1 MEVPP
6 QAIVIA
12 YRTSQGSKPGKP
24 GIPGASSVRGMKS
37 MTQATAAKTTASAQT
52 TTSTPASIALATDTA
67 TATATVA
74 DPAATVPVMPASA
87 TLAYA
92 TTIPAA
98 PMPVSTVPTATVALA
113 PAAPAT
119 TIPIAPASATTA
131 TVQGITANIADRVR
145 GIPANP
151 FAAANARV
159 AEYRAAGHGIIDLSQ
174 GNPDGEPP
182 QFMIDALAEAAQDP
196 ADFKYPA
203 FSGKPAFLKA
213 AAGWY
218 RREFGVTLDPTTQ
231 LLATAGASVGISA
244 VIQTLVNAGDLVVLV
259 GPYYPQYE
267 GSTAVV
273 QGRIYTIATS
283 PERGFLPDLDAVPQ
297 EIWDQAKLLILNYP
311 NNPTGAVATPELFET
326 AVRIGKEHHVV
337 IVNDFAYAGIGYDAQ
352 PPISLLSTP
361 GALDVSLELCSLSK
375 MYMIAGWRGGFVA
388 GNAQLM
394 TAVKS
399 VHAQTSLLVS
409 SIVQDA
415 GTAGLNSDQSTVR
428 ALANRYHRR
437 YLALRDGLAEA
448 DLHLTDSHG
457 GLFAWMPVPNGDDQ
471 AFARWLIDKAGVAVI
486 SGSDFGPTGAG
497 YVRFSL
503 LMPEETLTQAAHRI
517 RDARGDAW

>member
-1 MEVPP
+1 MGVPP

-24 GIPGASSVRGMKS
+24 GIPGASSVRGMNA

-52 TTSTPASIALATDTA
+52 TTSTPASIALATDAA
-67 TATATVA
+67 TATATVVA
-74 DPAATVPVMPASA
+74 PAATVPASA
-87 TLAYA
+87 AH
-92 TTIPAA
+92 
-98 PMPVSTVPTATVALA
+98 A

-119 TIPIAPASATTA
+119 IISAATVPASTVPVPAPAATIPTASAPATLAPATTA
-131 TVQGITANIADRVR
+131 TVQDITANIADRVR

-159 AEYRAAGHGIIDLSQ
+159 ADYRAAGHDIIDLSQ

-203 FSGKPAFLKA
+203 FSGKLAFLKA

-244 VIQTLVNAGDLVVLV
+244 VIQALVNAGDLVVLV

-361 GALDVSLELCSLSK
+361 SALDVSLELCSLSK

-415 GTAGLNSDQSTVR
+415 GAAGLNSDQSTVR

-457 GLFAWMPVPNGDDQ
+457 GLFAWMPVPHGDDQ

-486 SGSDFGPTGAG
+486 PGSDFGPTGAG

-503 LMPEETLTQAAHRI
+503 LMPEETLAQAAHRI

>member
-1 MEVPP
+1 
-6 QAIVIA
+6 
-12 YRTSQGSKPGKP
+12 
-24 GIPGASSVRGMKS
+24 
-37 MTQATAAKTTASAQT
+37 MTQATT
-52 TTSTPASIALATDTA
+52 

-74 DPAATVPVMPASA
+74 
-87 TLAYA
+87 
-92 TTIPAA
+92 
-98 PMPVSTVPTATVALA
+98 
-113 PAAPAT
+113 
-119 TIPIAPASATTA
+119 TTA
-131 TVQGITANIADRVR
+131 QDITANIADRVR

-159 AEYRAAGHGIIDLSQ
+159 AKYRAAGHGIIDLSQ
-174 GNPDGEPP
+174 GNPDGQPP
-182 QFMIDALAEAAQDP
+182 QFMIDAVSQAARDP
-196 ADFKYPA
+196 ADFKYPS
-203 FSGKPAFLKA
+203 FNGKPAFLKA

-218 RREFGVTLDPTTQ
+218 QREFGVTLDPATQ

-273 QGRIYTIATS
+273 QGRVYTIATS
-283 PERGFLPDLDAVPQ
+283 PERGFLPDLDAVPD
-297 EIWDQAKLLILNYP
+297 EIWDEAKLLILNYP

-337 IVNDFAYAGIGYDAQ
+337 IVNDFAYAGIGYDEQ

-388 GNAQLM
+388 GNTQLM
-394 TAVKS
+394 AAVKS

-415 GTAGLNSDQSTVR
+415 GAAGLNSDQSTVR
-428 ALANRYHRR
+428 VLADRYHRR

-448 DLHLTDSHG
+448 GLHLTDSHG
-457 GLFAWMPVPNGDDQ
+457 GLFAWMPVPGGDDQ
-471 AFARWLIDKAGVAVI
+471 AFAQWLIGQAGVAVI
-486 SGSDFGPTGAG
+486 AGSDFGPTGAG
-497 YVRFSL
+497 YVRFGL
-503 LMPEETLTQAAHRI
+503 LMPQETLTLAAHRI
-517 RDARGDAW
+517 RDTRGDAW